1 MKIPSQIF
9 AEENQ
14 TAFIRLDYPFEE
26 AI

>member
-1 MKIPSQIF
+1 MKVPSQIF